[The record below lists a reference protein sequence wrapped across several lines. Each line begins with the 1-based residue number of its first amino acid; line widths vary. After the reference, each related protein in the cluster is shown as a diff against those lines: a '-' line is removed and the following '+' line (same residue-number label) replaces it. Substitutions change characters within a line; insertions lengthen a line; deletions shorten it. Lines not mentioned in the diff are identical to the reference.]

1 MSLLS
6 LNHEYQRVPTDDNN
20 IKGAETRTTRPIP
33 LDVIERNNRAAKNQT
48 SFDRLFCKRF
58 FRICQILFSRSNPDG
73 NLIGIWFI
81 FIFASLINE
90 IAVYFA
96 GSIPSRFYIILIS
109 KDLDGL
115 KTLLV
120 FSMLIV
126 LGAGLGKS
134 VVKFVGGIFS
144 LYTRKILT
152 KHLQSKYVNRT
163 TFYRLL
169 TTRPDIDNPDQRITQ
184 DVDKFAET
192 LRLICEE
199 IIIAPILIA
208 YYTYLTWVFSGFL
221 GPVLVYSYFLFGI
234 VGSRFLIVPLVN
246 LVFMK
251 EFHEGNFRLLHVRI
265 RHFAESISFSLGEN
279 AEHARLN
286 SFFTKILTFT
296 SKIIERELCLQAFT
310 ESISYFGSIL
320 SYIIIAILVFNGTY
334 DDVEKDKLSGI
345 ISMNSFITMYLIY
358 KFTEIVDQSV
368 QISDLAG
375 YTARIGQ
382 LLEAIEDVD
391 NELENVDID
400 SPFSGQLSGELIITF
415 DQISITTPSGHQLL
429 SDFKFFIEQE
439 KNLMIVGPNGSGKTS
454 LLRVMCGLWPVSR
467 GHIIIPHT
475 NDQRKLFVYLP
486 QTPYLAFGSLRDQIT
501 YPMRNDEN
509 NKYATDE
516 EVRTVLAMVNLTH
529 LEQLLFSFDAHYGID
544 WDKMLTPGEQQKLA
558 FARLFFWRPVFAALD
573 ESTSML
579 DSFIESQIFESC
591 KDLGITTITVSHN
604 KNLLKY
610 HDKVLLLDGKGGYS
624 TSDIDIDGC
633 EDVWRWIDGNL
644 RI

>member
-1 MSLLS
+1 MHVFHMGQHHYKPQLMSLLS

-73 NLIGIWFI
+73 SLIGIWSI
-81 FIFASLINE
+81 FILASLINE

-152 KHLQSKYVNRT
+152 KHLQSKYVNRN

-208 YYTYLTWVFSGFL
+208 YYTYLTWAFSGYL

-251 EFHEGNFRLLHVRI
+251 EFHEGNF
-265 RHFAESISFSLGEN
+265 SLGEN
-279 AEHARLN
+279 AEYDRLN
-286 SFFTKILTFT
+286 SFFTKILNFT

-320 SYIIIAILVFNGTY
+320 SYIILAILIFNG
-334 DDVEKDKLSGI
+334 
-345 ISMNSFITMYLIY
+345 NSFITMYLIY

-368 QISDLAG
+368 QVSDLAG

-391 NELENVDID
+391 NELENVEID

-454 LLRVMCGLWPVSR
+454 LLRVMCGLWPVSK

-501 YPMRNDEN
+501 YPMRNDETT
-509 NKYATDE
+509 KYATDE

-624 TSDIDIDGC
+624 TSDIDINGC

>member
-279 AEHARLN
+279 AEHAR
-286 SFFTKILTFT
+286 
-296 SKIIERELCLQAFT
+296 
-310 ESISYFGSIL
+310 
-320 SYIIIAILVFNGTY
+320 YIIIAILVFNGTY

-509 NKYATDE
+509 NKY
-516 EVRTVLAMVNLTH
+516 
-529 LEQLLFSFDAHYGID
+529 D

>member
-20 IKGAETRTTRPIP
+20 IK
-33 LDVIERNNRAAKNQT
+33 DVIERNNRAAKNQT

-73 NLIGIWFI
+73 SLIGIWSI
-81 FIFASLINE
+81 FILASLINE

-152 KHLQSKYVNRT
+152 KHLQSKYVNRN

-208 YYTYLTWVFSGFL
+208 YYTYLTWAFSGYL

-279 AEHARLN
+279 AEYDRLN
-286 SFFTKILTFT
+286 SFFTKILNFT
-296 SKIIERELCLQAFT
+296 SKIIERELCLQ
-310 ESISYFGSIL
+310 
-320 SYIIIAILVFNGTY
+320 
-334 DDVEKDKLSGI
+334 DKLSGI

-368 QISDLAG
+368 QVSDLAG

-391 NELENVDID
+391 NELENVEID

-454 LLRVMCGLWPVSR
+454 LLRVMCGLWPVSK

-501 YPMRNDEN
+501 YPMRNDETT
-509 NKYATDE
+509 KY
-516 EVRTVLAMVNLTH
+516 
-529 LEQLLFSFDAHYGID
+529 
-544 WDKMLTPGEQQKLA
+544 
-558 FARLFFWRPVFAALD
+558 
-573 ESTSML
+573 
-579 DSFIESQIFESC
+579 
-591 KDLGITTITVSHN
+591 
-604 KNLLKY
+604 
-610 HDKVLLLDGKGGYS
+610 
-624 TSDIDIDGC
+624 
-633 EDVWRWIDGNL
+633 
-644 RI
+644 